1 MILLNISCNSLID
14 NESGVRNLKRA
25 LEIIFTKINLYRL
38 MPANSELFENE
49 KTIEIK
55 YPFTVTT
62 EIANKL
68 VKKTR

>member
-1 MILLNISCNSLID
+1 
-14 NESGVRNLKRA
+14 
-25 LEIIFTKINLYRL
+25 

-68 VKKTR
+68 VKKNDGGNGPPFGMYL

>member
-1 MILLNISCNSLID
+1 MILLNICNSLID
-14 NESGVRNLKRA
+14 KESGVRNLKRA

-62 EIANKL
+62 EVAIN
-68 VKKTR
+68 